1 MQTHFHKFTMNL
13 TTKNTKKFDWEKEKE
28 AVLLILA
35 LQFHLFFPFFLLCK
49 ERERGG
55 FRNGICRER
64 ERDLVKG
71 IG

>member
-1 MQTHFHKFTMNL
+1 LRKGKGGFIADISPPISL
-13 TTKNTKKFDWEKEKE
+13 
-28 AVLLILA
+28 V
-35 LQFHLFFPFFLLCK
+35 FPIFFLLCR

-55 FRNGICRER
+55 FRNGIYIER

>member
-1 MQTHFHKFTMNL
+1 MNP
-13 TTKNTKKFDWEKEKE
+13 TTKNTKKLMRKGKGGCIVDISPPISL
-28 AVLLILA
+28 V
-35 LQFHLFFPFFLLCK
+35 FPIFFLLCR

-55 FRNGICRER
+55 FRNGICREK

>member
-1 MQTHFHKFTMNL
+1 LRKGKGGFIADISPPISL
-13 TTKNTKKFDWEKEKE
+13 
-28 AVLLILA
+28 V
-35 LQFHLFFPFFLLCK
+35 FPIFFLLCR

-55 FRNGICRER
+55 FRNGIYRER